1 MASYLTFEKVEM
13 AFLRFFTDLNTDF
26 YKIKHLITKYEHSSL
41 IYRRSCQISTAHFVT
56 AASQSQIENTHFGHW
71 RKRQIQT

>member
-1 MASYLTFEKVEM
+1 MASYLTFEKDEM
-13 AFLRFFTDLNTDF
+13 TTLRFFADLNTDF
-26 YKIKHLITKYEHSSL
+26 YQIKHFITKYEHSSL
-41 IYRRSCQISTAHFVT
+41 INRRKSRILTAHFVT

>member
-1 MASYLTFEKVEM
+1 MASYLTFEKDEM
-13 AFLRFFTDLNTDF
+13 TTLRFFADLNTDF
-26 YKIKHLITKYEHSSL
+26 YQIKHFITKYEHSTL
-41 IYRRSCQISTAHFVT
+41 INIRNIRISTAHFVT